1 MSYSPRNCYAG
12 AATAAQDA
20 MHVIVFCAVLC
31 YAMLRK
37 AEKGRAMKYKIN
49 PALAEILAEDLHM
62 SVQEFVRAS
71 GIPSSTI
78 YGSIAPAEGWRK
90 GYVFPRTA
98 LRVAEQFQRLV
109 NEQRASGEAE
119 GMTLEEARERIL
131 ITEENKNDN

>member
-1 MSYSPRNCYAG
+1 
-12 AATAAQDA
+12 
-20 MHVIVFCAVLC
+20 
-31 YAMLRK
+31 
-37 AEKGRAMKYKIN
+37 MKYKIN

-109 NEQRASGEAE
+109 NERRASGEAK
-119 GMTLEEARERIL
+119 MALEEARERIL

>member
-1 MSYSPRNCYAG
+1 
-12 AATAAQDA
+12 
-20 MHVIVFCAVLC
+20 
-31 YAMLRK
+31 
-37 AEKGRAMKYKIN
+37 MKYKIN

-78 YGSIAPAEGWRK
+78 YGSIAPAANWRR

-109 NEQRASGEAE
+109 NERRGPGAK
-119 GMTLEEARERIL
+119 MTLEEARGKIL
-131 ITEENKNDN
+131 ITEENKNDNG

>member
-1 MSYSPRNCYAG
+1 
-12 AATAAQDA
+12 
-20 MHVIVFCAVLC
+20 
-31 YAMLRK
+31 
-37 AEKGRAMKYKIN
+37 MKMKHRIN

-78 YGSIAPAEGWRK
+78 YGSIAPAANWRR

-109 NEQRASGEAE
+109 NERREPGEAK
-119 GMTLEEARERIL
+119 MALEEARERIL
-131 ITEENKNDN
+131 ITEGNKNDN